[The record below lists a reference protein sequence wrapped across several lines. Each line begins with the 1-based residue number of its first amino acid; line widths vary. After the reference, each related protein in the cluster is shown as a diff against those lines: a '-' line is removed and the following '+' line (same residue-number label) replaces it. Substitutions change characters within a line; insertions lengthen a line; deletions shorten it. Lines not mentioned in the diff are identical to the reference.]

1 MFGPQN
7 PFFAQQNIHGHI
19 NMMEVTAAHITEL
32 VKHLSHQNP
41 GLMDAVIRNLAIAN
55 QRPHGCYMPYGLA
68 QPGGPGL
75 NGTNGQ
81 SRGWPQQTFETAV
94 NLMAANPNPPTAFSP
109 VAIDD
114 YTDEERQTPVYWTPT
129 NGGLPVAAVR
139 FNWFKLRG
147 ISKESACNLAKAFA
161 GFTFFSEACASLCP
175 QDIYKALVTAGNTDS
190 PVAMRGMT
198 VFVHVAE
205 IDVLDRAMARSWDGL
220 SLSQGNVITNPR
232 EDIKG
237 IFDRINAGKV
247 SRLDVSLIDYGNSMG
262 SPQDQRH
269 VAAAQRALIDLGVIR
284 NGDFAEFW
292 LWSVEAPRA
301 GLEEEVRRTIKT
313 IGSDNLNTGLK
324 IFKTL

>member
-1 MFGPQN
+1 MFGSQN
-7 PFFAQQNIHGHI
+7 PLFAQQNMHANI
-19 NMMEVTAAHITEL
+19 NMMEVTATHITEM
-32 VKHLSHQNP
+32 VKHLSIQNP

-55 QRPHGCYMPYGLA
+55 QRPHGCYLPYGLA

-75 NGTNGQ
+75 NGTNSQ
-81 SRGWPQQTFETAV
+81 SRGWPVQDFQTAV
-94 NLMAANPNPPTAFSP
+94 DMMAANPNQP
-109 VAIDD
+109 VALD
-114 YTDEERQTPVYWTPT
+114 TDVLGNYEGEERQTPVYWTPT

-161 GFTFFSEACASLCP
+161 GFTFFSEAGASLCP
-175 QDIYKALVTAGNTDS
+175 QDIYNALVTTGNTDS
-190 PVAMRGMT
+190 PVAMRDMT

-220 SLSQGNVITNPR
+220 SLSQGNVITNPK
-232 EDIKG
+232 EDIKR
-237 IFDRINAGKV
+237 IFDRISSGNV

-269 VAAAQRALIDLGVIR
+269 VDAAQKALIDLGVIR

-292 LWSVEAPRA
+292 LWSIEAPRA
-301 GLEEEVRRTIKT
+301 GLEEEVRRAIKT
-313 IGSDNLNTGLK
+313 IGSDKLNTGLK

>member
-19 NMMEVTAAHITEL
+19 NMVEVTAAHITEL

-75 NGTNGQ
+75 DGTNGQ
-81 SRGWPQQTFETAV
+81 SRGWPQQEFHTSCDP
-94 NLMAANPNPPTAFSP
+94 MPANPSP
-109 VAIDD
+109 STEYTPAVVDD
-114 YTDEERQTPVYWTPT
+114 YVHEHRQTPVYWTPT

-147 ISKESACNLAKAFA
+147 ITKEAACNLAKAFA
-161 GFTFFSEACASLCP
+161 GFTFFSDAGAALCP
-175 QDIYKALVTAGNTDS
+175 QDIYNALVTAGNTDS

-220 SLSQGNVITNPR
+220 SLSQGNVITNPK
-232 EDIKG
+232 EDIKR

-262 SPQDQRH
+262 SPQDQLH
-269 VAAAQRALIDLGVIR
+269 VDCAQKALIDLGIIR
-284 NGDFAEFW
+284 NGDFSEFW
-292 LWSVEAPRA
+292 LWSVDAPRA
-301 GLEEEVRRTIKT
+301 GLEEEVRRTLGS
-313 IGSDNLNTGLK
+313 IGSDKLMSNLK